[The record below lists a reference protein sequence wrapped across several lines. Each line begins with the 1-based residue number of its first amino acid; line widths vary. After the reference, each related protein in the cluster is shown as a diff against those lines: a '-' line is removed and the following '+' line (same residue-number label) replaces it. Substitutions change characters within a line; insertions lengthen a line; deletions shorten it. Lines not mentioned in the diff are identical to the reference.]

1 MEKILVVSSNK
12 NASEALVN
20 FIRDSFFCTP
30 KLVESAYQAKTVFD
44 SDPSVELAVINS
56 PLMDESGFELA
67 EYIIENTA
75 ANCIFMI
82 KEEQTEKIAG
92 RAEKTGIIIVG
103 KPFSRTLLYQLVK
116 TIDIAVNRSLKLYQE
131 NRRLEEKIEE
141 IQAIDKA
148 KFMLMEYKGMT
159 EEEAHTYLEQYAMNK
174 RKKKSL
180 AAMSIIDKLSEQ
192 YL

>member
-1 MEKILVVSSNK
+1 LEKILVVSSNK
-12 NASEALVN
+12 NAAEALVN
-20 FIRDSFFCTP
+20 FLRDSFRCTP
-30 KLVESAYQAKTVFD
+30 KLVESAYQAKNVFD
-44 SDPSVELAVINS
+44 ADSTLELAVINS

-67 EYIIENTA
+67 EYIIENTT

-92 RAEKTGIIIVG
+92 RAEKAGIIIVG

-116 TIDIAVNRSLKLYQE
+116 TIDIAVNRSLKLYDE
-131 NRRLEEKIEE
+131 NRRLEQKIEE

-148 KFMLMEYKGMT
+148 KFMLMQYKDMT
-159 EEEAHTYLEQYAMNK
+159 EDEAHAYLEQYAMNK
-174 RKKKSL
+174 RKKKSIAAL
-180 AAMSIIDKLSEQ
+180 AIIDRLNEQ

>member
-1 MEKILVVSSNK
+1 
-12 NASEALVN
+12 
-20 FIRDSFFCTP
+20 
-30 KLVESAYQAKTVFD
+30 
-44 SDPSVELAVINS
+44 
-56 PLMDESGFELA
+56 
-67 EYIIENTA
+67 
-75 ANCIFMI
+75 MI

-116 TIDIAVNRSLKLYQE
+116 TLEIAVNRSLKLYEE
-131 NRRLEEKIEE
+131 NRRLEAKIED

-148 KFMLMEYKGMT
+148 KFMLMQYKGMT
-159 EEEAHTYLEQYAMNK
+159 EEEAHAYLEQYAMNK

-180 AAMSIIDKLSEQ
+180 AALAIIDKLSEQ

>member
-20 FIRDSFFCTP
+20 FLRDSFRCTP
-30 KLVESAYQAKTVFD
+30 KYVESAYQAKVFLD

-56 PLMDESGFELA
+56 PLIDESGFDLA
-67 EYIIENTA
+67 EYIIEKTA

-82 KEEQTEKIAG
+82 KDENAEKIEG
-92 RAEKTGIIIVG
+92 RAEKSGIIVVG
-103 KPFSRTLLYQLVK
+103 KPFSRTLLYQLIK
-116 TIDIAVNRSLKLYQE
+116 TIDIAVNRSLKLYHE
-131 NRRLEEKIEE
+131 NIRLEEKISE
-141 IQAIDKA
+141 IQTIDKA
-148 KFMLMEYKGMT
+148 KFMLMQYKGMT
-159 EEEAHTYLEQYAMNK
+159 EEEAHSYLEQYAMNK

-180 AAMSIIDKLSEQ
+180 AALAIIDKISEQ

>member
-20 FIRDSFFCTP
+20 FLRDSFRCTP
-30 KLVESAYQAKTVFD
+30 RLAESAYQAKTAFD
-44 SDPSVELAVINS
+44 ADPSVELAVINS

-67 EYIIENTA
+67 EYIVENTT

-82 KEEQTEKIAG
+82 KEEYVEKVGG
-92 RAEKTGIIIVG
+92 RAEKTGIIIVS
-103 KPFSRTLLYQLVK
+103 KPFSRTMLYQIVK

-131 NRRLEEKIEE
+131 NQRLEEKLAEVK
-141 IQAIDKA
+141 AVDKA
-148 KFMLMEYKGMT
+148 KFMLMQYKGMT
-159 EEEAHTYLEQYAMNK
+159 EEEAHAYLEQYAMNK

-180 AAMSIIDKLSEQ
+180 AALAIIDKLSEQ

>member
-12 NASEALVN
+12 TASEALVN
-20 FIRDSFFCTP
+20 FLRDSFRCTP

-44 SDPSVELAVINS
+44 ADPSVELAVINS

-67 EYIIENTA
+67 EYIIENTT

-116 TIDIAVNRSLKLYQE
+116 TLDIAVNRSLKLYEE
-131 NRRLEEKIEE
+131 NRRLEEKINE
-141 IQAIDKA
+141 IQAVDKA
-148 KFMLMEYKGMT
+148 KFMLMQYKGMT
-159 EEEAHTYLEQYAMNK
+159 EEEAHAYLEQYAMNK
-174 RKKKSL
+174 RKKKSIAAL
-180 AAMSIIDKLSEQ
+180 AVIDKLSEQ